1 MSENLLQQEV
11 VWVDQDDALEKVC
24 EAWQDKPLLA
34 LDTEF
39 MRSSTYYP
47 IAGLIQVNDG
57 EKNYL
62 IDPTKITDFYPFA
75 EILDNENIVKVLHS
89 CSEDLEVF
97 QHALDCLPQNIFDTQ
112 VAGALAGY
120 GFSVG
125 FGKLALAVL
134 DVDLPKSET
143 RSDWLQRPLSQSQIH
158 YAALDVEYLFTL
170 ANSLMVQLNE
180 QQRLP
185 WAMEDSQRMVD
196 NFFVNQDPDRTYLK
210 FKSAWKLDE
219 QQLAIL
225 KVLSRWRED
234 EAQAKDIPRN
244 RLVKES
250 AIYSIALTKPT
261 AEGQLYS
268 IDGLTSRM
276 IRSYGD
282 KFLSIVEDVLAL
294 PSDHLPARLPR
305 PLCSEE
311 RNVLD
316 KLKQVVL
323 AKAEEMSL
331 PSEVLMRKKDYE
343 EILITARDQVYRVP
357 TKLHGW
363 RKNVIAEKVVETV
376 QQLASK

>member
-1 MSENLLQQEV
+1 MSEDLLQQEI
-11 VWVDQDDALEKVC
+11 VWVDQDDVLEQVC
-24 EAWQDKPLLA
+24 EAWQNKPLLA

-39 MRSSTYYP
+39 MRTSTYYP

-97 QHALDCLPQNIFDTQ
+97 QRALDCLPQNIFDTQ

-180 QQRLP
+180 KQRLP

-196 NFFVNQDPDRTYLK
+196 NFFANQDPDRTYLK

-225 KVLSRWRED
+225 KLLSRWRED

-250 AIYSIALTKPT
+250 AIYSIALKKPS

-268 IDGLTSRM
+268 IEGLTSRM

-282 KFLSIVEDVLAL
+282 KFLSIVEDVVEL
-294 PSDHLPARLPR
+294 PSDQLPVRLPR

-363 RKNVIAEKVVETV
+363 RKSVIADKVVETV
-376 QQLASK
+376 KQLASE